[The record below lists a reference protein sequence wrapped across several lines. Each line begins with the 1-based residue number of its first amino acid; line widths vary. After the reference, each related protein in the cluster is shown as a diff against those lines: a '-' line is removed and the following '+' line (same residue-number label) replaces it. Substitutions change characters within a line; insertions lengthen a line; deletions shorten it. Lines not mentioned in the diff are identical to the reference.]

1 MGPKFND
8 NCPYKRHTYKQR
20 AENYMKMEAEVGVM
34 QTQAKEQIKP
44 PEAGRSREGF
54 PKALEEVQPC

>member
-1 MGPKFND
+1 
-8 NCPYKRHTYKQR
+8 
-20 AENYMKMEAEVGVM
+20 MKMEAEVGVM